1 MSNNAT
7 LESKNASGFQH
18 IKPTLRAFIWGII
31 GIFVGMSTTAI
42 LMGTP
47 LVTEQ
52 SGIFGFLF
60 GLIGWLLGSG
70 MWEGVILPWFGN
82 EDHWDQGTGIG
93 RYFRFNTDHKVIGL
107 QYLITSSLAFLL
119 AGLMAMA
126 LRYNLMTPNLRLFPN
141 PQMYNTFMGVHG
153 SLMIFA
159 VAVVAIVGG
168 FGNYFVPLLVG
179 ADDMVFPKLNG
190 ASFWFV
196 PAGVIAIAI
205 SPFWGGFQTGWTG
218 YAPLSAADASG
229 QTLYYLGVYALGLSS
244 IFTAINVIATT
255 IYLRAPGLTWKRLPM
270 FAWAMLV
277 TSVLNLIWVPV
288 IGVDMIMGLLDRAVP
303 TQFFNAS
310 GIPLLWQDLFWL
322 FGHPEV
328 YIIMLPAWGLWL
340 EILPV
345 MSQKTLFG
353 RKWVV
358 AGFIGIVSLSS
369 LVWTHHMFT
378 TTGDSRLIPFMT
390 TTELISI
397 PTGFMY
403 IATLGTIWGG
413 RLKLN
418 TPTIF
423 ILMSL
428 FNFLIG
434 GLTGVFLS
442 DVPGDFE
449 LHNTYFVVSHFHYT
463 ILGGMVFT
471 WFAGMFYWFPKFSG
485 KMYNETWGKI
495 SAWGIFI
502 FFNLTFLGMQVA
514 GIDGM
519 NRRVAV
525 YLPYLHSINVWIS
538 ISAFFLGTSFAIPA
552 VNFIYSWTKGKE
564 AAANVWQGKTLEW
577 QTSSPPPHEN
587 FNEIPVVTSDFY
599 DYGEDLS
606 KYKVSIPPSHGV
618 DA

>member
-1 MSNNAT
+1 VTDAA
-7 LESKNASGFQH
+7 KNVSGFDH
-18 IKPTLRAFIWGII
+18 IKPTLRAFLWGVI
-31 GIFVGMSTTAI
+31 GVFAGMALTAL
-42 LMGTP
+42 LMRTP

-52 SGIFGFLF
+52 SGIFGFLL

-70 MWEGVILPWFGN
+70 MWEAVVLSWFGSEN
-82 EDHWDQGTGIG
+82 KWDQGQGVG

-107 QYLITSSLAFLL
+107 QYLFTSVIAFLL

-126 LRYNLMTPNLRLFPN
+126 LRYNLMTPELNLFPSA
-141 PQMYNTFMGVHG
+141 QAYNTFMGIHG

-190 ASFWFV
+190 ASYWFV
-196 PAGVIAIAI
+196 PAGVIAILI
-205 SPFWGGFQTGWTG
+205 SPLWGGFQTGWTG
-218 YAPLSAADASG
+218 YAPLASTDGSG

-244 IFTAINVIATT
+244 IFTGINVIATI

-277 TSVLNLIWVPV
+277 TSLLNIIWVPV

-303 TQFFNAS
+303 TQFFNAN
-310 GIPLLWQDLFWL
+310 GIPMLWQDLFWL

-345 MSQKTLFG
+345 MGQKTLFG
-353 RKWVV
+353 RKWVL
-358 AGFIGIVSLSS
+358 AGLIGITALSS
-369 LVWTHHMFT
+369 VVWTHHMYT
-378 TTGDSRLIPFMT
+378 STDDTRLIPFMT

-403 IATLGTIWGG
+403 IAALGTMWGARL
-413 RLKLN
+413 RLK
-418 TPTIF
+418 TPLIF
-423 ILMSL
+423 VLMSI

-442 DVPGDFE
+442 DVPGDWQ
-449 LHNTYFVVSHFHYT
+449 LHNSYFVVSHFHYT

-471 WFAGMFYWFPKFSG
+471 WLAGMYYWFPKVSG
-485 KMYNETWGKI
+485 RMYNELWGKI
-495 SAWGIFI
+495 SAWAIFI
-502 FFNLTFLGMQVA
+502 FFNLTFTGMQVA
-514 GIDGM
+514 GVDGM
-519 NRRVAV
+519 NRRVAS
-525 YLPYLHSINVWIS
+525 YLPYLQNINIWIS
-538 ISAFFLGTSFAIPA
+538 ICAFLLGLSFVIPFI
-552 VNFIYSWTKGKE
+552 NFTYSWAKGKR
-564 AAANVWQGKTLEW
+564 AAANVWGGKTLEW
-577 QTSSPPPHEN
+577 QTTSPPPHEN
-587 FNEIPVVTSDFY
+587 FLEIPLVTGDFY
-599 DYGEDLS
+599 DYGEGVANYQFSL
-606 KYKVSIPPSHGV
+606 PPSTGSDV
-618 DA
+618 